1 MWHINFPFRERMLKL
16 KKKNKPRIQR
26 QCKQRRF
33 NKTKTENGYKISNK
47 LYISTLMYARKNK
60 ILEEK
65 LFVYLLV
72 GIWLVKNFLEKKLN
86 PEFWKQKFYKAN
98 PMLDDAWFLKQAV
111 RMCLKV
117 GYCFR
122 LLFFQYWIRRQ
133 RSCREIF
140 G

>member
-1 MWHINFPFRERMLKL
+1 MLKL

-86 PEFWKQKFYKAN
+86 PEFWKQKFYKTN
-98 PMLDDAWFLKQAV
+98 PMWSLAFKTD
-111 RMCLKV
+111 
-117 GYCFR
+117 
-122 LLFFQYWIRRQ
+122 
-133 RSCREIF
+133 S
-140 G
+140 